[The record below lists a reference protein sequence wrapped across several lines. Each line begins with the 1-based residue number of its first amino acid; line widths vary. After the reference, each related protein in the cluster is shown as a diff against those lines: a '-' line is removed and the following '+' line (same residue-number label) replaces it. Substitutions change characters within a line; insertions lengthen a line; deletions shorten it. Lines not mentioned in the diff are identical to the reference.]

1 MKKINILVVTNEFN
15 GIGYYRI
22 NSPYI
27 SLKDDDIN
35 INFLSMTDFTFK
47 FNEENLREYQ
57 FIIYHKTIPAKS
69 KDDADE
75 LMKLKF
81 KYNIK
86 FIVDIDDHWLLDS
99 THPMYSIYNQN
110 NTKEKLINNIRIAD
124 YVTTTTPYLA
134 DVIKE
139 YNKNVVVFENAVN
152 TIEQQWIPR
161 KIESEKTRFLWG
173 GSITHLTDLK
183 LLEKSLK
190 LDDDDKL
197 LNNVQ
202 MYLCGFDLR
211 VKDLNNNF
219 SISNPD
225 RSPWGKIEKIFTN
238 NYKSIK
244 NNEYLKWLKQF
255 IDGED
260 LYGYNELFKNEFY
273 QRRWSKPIF
282 NYGEMYNEADVA
294 LAPLVNT
301 PFNNVKSQLKIIE
314 AGIHK
319 CPIIASNNPPYTL
332 DIVDGKHG
340 FLIDDG
346 DKTGWYDKIKY
357 FSENPNA
364 VKDMGESLNELVLE
378 KYTLE
383 KINNKRID
391 FFKIIAD

>member
-15 GIGYYRI
+15 GVGYYRI
-22 NSPYI
+22 NSPYM
-27 SLKDDDIN
+27 SMKDDDIS
-35 INFLSMTDFTFK
+35 IKLLSMTDFTFK
-47 FNEENLREYQ
+47 FNEENLKEYQ
-57 FIIYHKTIPAKS
+57 FIVYHKVIPAKS
-69 KDDADE
+69 KNDADE
-75 LMKLKF
+75 LIRLKF

-86 FIVDIDDHWLLDS
+86 FIVDIDDHWILDS
-99 THPMYSIYNQN
+99 THPLYSIHNQN
-110 NTKEKLINNIRIAD
+110 NTVEKLISNIRLAD

-134 DVIKE
+134 DAIKE
-139 YNKNVVVFENAVN
+139 YNKNVVIFENAIN
-152 TIEQQWIPR
+152 TIEQQWIPK

-173 GSITHLTDLK
+173 GGITHLSDLK

-190 LDDDDKL
+190 LEYNDKL
-197 LNNVQ
+197 LNNIQ
-202 MYLCGFDLR
+202 LYLCGFDLR

-225 RSPWGKIEKIFTN
+225 KNPWGNFEKIFTN

-244 NNEYLKWLKQF
+244 NNEYLNWLKQF
-255 IDGED
+255 TDGDD
-260 LYGYNELFKNEFY
+260 LYGYNEQFKNEFY

-282 NYGEMYNEADVA
+282 DYGEMYNETDVA

-319 CPIIASNNPPYTL
+319 CPIIASNNPPYTM
-332 DIVDGKHG
+332 DIIDGKHG
-340 FLIDDG
+340 FLIDDN
-346 DKTGWYDKIKY
+346 DQTGWYNKIKY

-364 VKDMGESLNELVLE
+364 VKDMGEALNELVLE

-391 FFKIIAD
+391 FFKIISD